1 MAMRLS
7 SREWTL
13 FAAGLGTFCLLVF
26 LAAVSAN
33 SSGTGAG
40 GTALAAAAVPTVSV
54 QEKEQEAFSLTVDE
68 RGLRSDWR
76 SPEENGSLRID
87 VNNGGL
93 QIRAKGTSAVDAASA
108 GSEPSKRCTCDCGCG
123 H

>member
-1 MAMRLS
+1 MRLT

-13 FAAGLGTFCLLVF
+13 FVAGLGAFCLLVV

-33 SSGTGAG
+33 SSGAVAG
-40 GTALAAAAVPTVSV
+40 GTTPAAAAVAPAVSV

-87 VNNGGL
+87 VNNNGL
-93 QIRAKGTSAVDAASA
+93 QIRAQGTSIADAADK
-108 GSEPSKRCTCDCGCG
+108 EPSKRCTCACDCG